1 MEICKT
7 DLTRIIKYLD
17 DASVLY
23 KAQPQQ
29 RYKCRAWALSN
40 ISRKLKKKLAK

>member
-29 RYKCRAWALSN
+29 RYKSRALSN
-40 ISRKLKKKLAK
+40 ISHKLKKKLAK